1 MSSSATKATVEEIRK
16 RFDGDVERF
25 SNLETGQAAT
35 VDAPLAMELV
45 CQAAAA
51 VTPEARD
58 LLDIGCGA
66 GNYSLKMLQY
76 RPGLNVTLVDLSQPM
91 LTKASERVLDA
102 TKGDVATHQADIRDL
117 DLRPNSVDIV
127 LTAAALHHLRTDE
140 EWEAVFRKVYESLRP
155 GGSFWI
161 FDLILSSGTAVDRL
175 MWNRYADYL
184 TGLKDE
190 DYQKHVFDYIEHE
203 DTPRPLMEQIDLLRT
218 VGFQDVDILHKNSC
232 FGAFGGVKR

>member
-35 VDAPLAMELV
+35 VDAPLAMELI

-66 GNYSLKMLQY
+66 GNYSVKMLQQ
-76 RPGLNVTLVDLSQPM
+76 RPGMKVTLVDLSQPM
-91 LTKASERVLDA
+91 LTKASERVLDV

-117 DLRPNSVDIV
+117 DLQPGSFDIV
-127 LTAAALHHLRTDE
+127 LTAATLHHLRSDE
-140 EWEAVFRKVYESLRP
+140 EWEAVFQKIYDAIRP

-161 FDLILSSGTAVDRL
+161 FDLVLSSATAIDQL
-175 MWNRYADYL
+175 MWTRYANYL
-184 TGLKDE
+184 TDLKDE
-190 DYQKHVFDYIEHE
+190 DYQKHVFDYIAYE
-203 DTPRPLMEQIDLLRT
+203 DTPRPLMEQIDLLRK
-218 VGFQDVDILHKNSC
+218 VGFTDVDILHKNSC
-232 FGAFGGVKR
+232 FAAFGGLKR